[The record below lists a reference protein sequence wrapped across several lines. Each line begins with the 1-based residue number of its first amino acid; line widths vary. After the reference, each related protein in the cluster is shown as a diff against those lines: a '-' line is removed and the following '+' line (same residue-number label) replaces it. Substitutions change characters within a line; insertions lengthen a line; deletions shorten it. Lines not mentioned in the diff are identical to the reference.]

1 MIYDSLFKRS
11 LYANGTPNTNFQ
23 FPTDNPGA
31 AFVHD
36 LFLTKNYV
44 IVVEGSLRQDVKT
57 RLIKGQSV
65 TYFDETKNLRFGVLP
80 RKNPSPDNVIWVAS
94 DAPGWVWH
102 TISAWENDDGVGESY
117 YTVFHI

>member
-1 MIYDSLFKRS
+1 M
-11 LYANGTPNTNFQ
+11 YANGTPNTNFQ

-65 TYFDETKNLRFGVLP
+65 TFFDETKNLRFGVLP
-80 RKNPSPDNVIWVAS
+80 RKNPSPDNVIWVTS
-94 DAPGWVWH
+94 DSPGWVWH
-102 TISAWENDDGVGESY
+102 TISAWENDDGVIQ
-117 YTVFHI
+117 H